1 MNLEGRKNIASQSQD
16 DVQAACRREK
26 LPHQEDSCMHL
37 NTVEEF
43 VSEFTRL
50 SGKYHKMVAQPTTE
64 HASRLARALRSLA
77 EYKGNIDTAT
87 TYVEGLFITF
97 HQLVIHEGRF
107 DDQSSA
113 LFHPRTSE
121 LDRIATK
128 LRRCQLSIVHRRG
141 DERHVSRIQAVA
153 EEVDRLYGWVLE
165 LEMEAMEDPE
175 GLLFKHR
182 QAMLM
187 YQQPQ

>member
-16 DVQAACRREK
+16 DVQAACHREK
-26 LPHQEDSCMHL
+26 LPHQEDSCMHQ

-43 VSEFTRL
+43 ISEFTRL
-50 SGKYHKMVAQPTTE
+50 SGK
-64 HASRLARALRSLA
+64 SLA
-77 EYKGNIDTAT
+77 EYKGNIDAAT

-97 HQLVIHEGRF
+97 HQLVIHKGGF

-121 LDRIATK
+121 LDHIATK
-128 LRRCQLSIVHRRG
+128 FHRCQLSIVHCRG
-141 DERHVSRIQAVA
+141 DERHVSHIQAVV

-165 LEMEAMEDPE
+165 LEMEAMEDPK
-175 GLLFKHR
+175 GLLFKHC

-187 YQQPQ
+187 YQQLQ